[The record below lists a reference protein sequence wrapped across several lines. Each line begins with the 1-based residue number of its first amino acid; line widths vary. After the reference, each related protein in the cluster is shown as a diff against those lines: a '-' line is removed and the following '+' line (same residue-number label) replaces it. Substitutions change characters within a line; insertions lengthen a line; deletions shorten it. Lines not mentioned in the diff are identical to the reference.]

1 MFNGLI
7 IFKINVLVVL
17 DLDNSL
23 LIEYFGFFFR
33 DLFIFFLIVSFVVV
47 IGILIFICLVYYCY
61 FL

>member
-7 IFKINVLVVL
+7 VIKINVLVVL

-47 IGILIFICLVYYCY
+47 IGIFIFICLVYYCY

>member
-7 IFKINVLVVL
+7 IIKINVLVVL

-23 LIEYFGFFFR
+23 VIEYFGFFFR

>member
-1 MFNGLI
+1 MLNGLI
-7 IFKINVLVVL
+7 IIKINVLVVL

>member
-7 IFKINVLVVL
+7 IIKINVLVVL

>member
-7 IFKINVLVVL
+7 VIKINVLVVL